1 MNRKMKLIY
10 LVLVVITFN
19 VLTACAACAQEPTVQ
34 VKGKLVNKNTGQA
47 LRIKPDLF
55 FIYPQEIAGDE
66 KEKLHAKLQN
76 QEINSE
82 IDDSGTFLIEVINPV
97 RIECALIVGTNIVT
111 PVFEVSPG
119 KVVDLGTIE
128 VKR

>member
-1 MNRKMKLIY
+1 MKLAS
-10 LVLVVITFN
+10 LVMVVITFN
-19 VLTACAACAQEPTVQ
+19 VMTAYAACAQEPTAQ

-55 FIYPQEIAGDE
+55 FYYPQEIAVDEEE

-82 IDDSGTFLIEVINPV
+82 IDDSGTFLIEIINPV
-97 RIECALIVGTNIVT
+97 RIECALLVGTNIVT